1 MELFIH
7 IGTNLEYFNLLN
19 KGKLLSV
26 GKQDR
31 DLASFFMENFPG
43 ELATNISPQYE
54 VNFMAIREIKKRFGQ
69 NYFDK
74 IAGIYYGSDNCEYL
88 VPTKVELEKAIENFK
103 EFNKNFPPHKVRTF
117 TFVTPYVGNK
127 MLERLE
133 ESLEYLNSLNMKN
146 PIEVVVNDFG
156 VLRLINT
163 KYKNLSINFG
173 RLIHK
178 LLKTPL
184 IDTFGYEAHPAG
196 ELIKNKSEQE
206 KLRLRDEIVKWQL
219 KFYNSSEVSLD
230 IYKNF
235 LLKNSVKRVALDYM
249 EKREDLYKSC
259 SATNPPV
266 TSDIPINKGD
276 IVGIDLYYPW
286 ALIFTGRLC
295 DTSAIE
301 NPSRGMYTIDDICP
315 RTCDRY
321 DVSYKIKTV
330 GYNMLQRGNA
340 GYRSELNL
348 DFLTDDFISSNLGN
362 RLVFA
367 PFITV

>member
-7 IGTNLEYFNLLN
+7 IWTNLEYFDLLN
-19 KGKLLSV
+19 KWKLLSMW
-26 GKQDR
+26 KQDR
-31 DLASFFMENFPG
+31 DLASFFMENFPW
-43 ELATNISPQYE
+43 ELATSISPQYE
-54 VNFMAIREIKKRFGQ
+54 VNFMAIREIKKRFWQ
-69 NYFDK
+69 DAFNK
-74 IAGIYYGSDNCEYL
+74 ISWIYYWSDNCEYL
-88 VPTKVELEKAIENFK
+88 APTRIEIEKAVEKFR
-103 EFNKNFPPHKVRTF
+103 EFNKNYPPHKVRTF
-117 TFVTPYVGNK
+117 TFITPYVGNK
-127 MLERLE
+127 MMERLE
-133 ESLEYLNSLNMKN
+133 ESLEYLNSLNIKN
-146 PIEVVVNDFG
+146 PIEVVVNDFW

-163 KYKNLSINFG
+163 KYTNLKINFG

-184 IDTFGYEAHPAG
+184 IDTYWYEAHPAW

-206 KLRLRDEIVKWQL
+206 KLRLRDEIVKWQM

-235 LLKNSVKRVALDYM
+235 LQKYSVKRVALDYM
-249 EKREDLYKSC
+249 EKREDLYKN
-259 SATNPPV
+259 TQPP
-266 TSDIPINKGD
+266 SHLPIKEGE

-286 ALIFTGRLC
+286 ALIFTWRLC

-301 NPSRGMYTIDDICP
+301 NPSRWMYAIDDICS

-330 GYNMLQRGNA
+330 WYNMIQRWNA
-340 GYRSELNL
+340 WYRSELNL
-348 DFLTDDFISSNLGN
+348 DFLSDEFINNSEN
-362 RLVFA
+362 RFVFA